1 MRNPNH
7 IAELLSDQIQR
18 ACSNALAVAIGGS
31 HSTAQQDDQS
41 DLDLVVL
48 LEDGPLIEQ
57 AVELARVLLPLIE
70 EPVQL
75 VGGPNWKEGFGC
87 RTSVLYGDG
96 FKVEIFA
103 VTADAAPV
111 VDRVL
116 RWKPLWGSRPLHA
129 LQQSVQA
136 RLTRE
141 RILAKAR
148 FDTAYA
154 HMSVP
159 ALGPRRAV
167 RGAPRTHKLC
177 RHRACLAVARA
188 GSALRHRHELQAHC
202 ARRAKRRCRRAGYRN
217 CIPTA
222 WRRRRGAALLPAC
235 VGGHEL
241 AQPRRAGRQLGTGHA
256 LAGATAR
263 NCAGAAKLAAGG
275 DMTAAVLFDLDG
287 TLADTS
293 SDLAAA
299 TCERK
304 GWIDTWCPTT
314 RTSRPRRPM

>member
-7 IAELLSDQIQR
+7 IAELLSDKIQR

-48 LEDGPLIEQ
+48 LEDGPLIDQ
-57 AVELARVLLPLIE
+57 SAELARVLLPLIE

-75 VGGPNWKEGFGC
+75 VGGPSWKEGFGC

-154 HMSVP
+154 HMSVCRHLARGELFAARHVLTSFVAIALALRLHELGRP
-159 ALGPRRAV
+159 YDTVTSYKRIVRDGLEGDAGVQAIETASQLLGGGAAALRSCLQALVDISWRSLDALGSSSEQAARLQVQLRAIAQV
-167 RGAPRTHKLC
+167 PQSWL
-177 RHRACLAVARA
+177 LAV
-188 GSALRHRHELQAHC
+188 
-202 ARRAKRRCRRAGYRN
+202 
-217 CIPTA
+217 T
-222 WRRRRGAALLPAC
+222 
-235 VGGHEL
+235 
-241 AQPRRAGRQLGTGHA
+241 
-256 LAGATAR
+256 
-263 NCAGAAKLAAGG
+263 
-275 DMTAAVLFDLDG
+275 
-287 TLADTS
+287 
-293 SDLAAA
+293 
-299 TCERK
+299 
-304 GWIDTWCPTT
+304 
-314 RTSRPRRPM
+314 